1 MLRNLNMYLFSLS
14 INNHI
19 IKWNMTH
26 HQMVSRIKITLDLH
40 NHVTHKNLPKS

>member
-19 IKWNMTH
+19 N
-26 HQMVSRIKITLDLH
+26 QMEYDTPSDGERDKDHLRLT
-40 NHVTHKNLPKS
+40 